1 MKWNIDP
8 SHSQIGFAVKH
19 MMISTVRGSF
29 KSFQGTIET
38 DDQYRPVNV
47 QVTIDADSVD
57 TRDAQRDGHLRSADF
72 FNADS
77 SRQLVFQSTSVEQT
91 GEQQYSIKGDLTING
106 ITRQV
111 TLKAETTS
119 TGKDPWGNTRIAAEA
134 TATINRE
141 DWNITWNQALEFGG
155 VLVGKEVKL
164 HLEVQAIQ
172 VQDTVLS

>member
-29 KSFQGTIET
+29 KTFQGTIET
-38 DDQYRPVNV
+38 DDQYRPTSI
-47 QVTIDADSVD
+47 QVSIDASSVD

-72 FNADS
+72 FNAENSQQLLFS
-77 SRQLVFQSTSVEQT
+77 STNIQQT
-91 GEQQYSIKGDLTING
+91 GDQSYQIQGNLTING
-106 ITRQV
+106 ITRPV

-155 VLVGKEVKL
+155 VLVGKDVKL
-164 HLEVQAIQ
+164 NLEVQAIQ
-172 VQDTVLS
+172 VQDPVLS